1 MGFRRRC
8 CVGCLYGTF
17 NVDTGFKA
25 DYLIELEKMLEK
37 VLPYGMLKAKP
48 NLESRIRTLKRDWE
62 IVYDM
67 LSAKNNSGFGWDEHR
82 QLVVAEDVSHKETSQ
97 FKHCSFPYYD
107 QLTAIYTK
115 DRAIRKDAQTAAD
128 IVEEIDVEDVDT
140 TNTHGERNDFHGC
153 EVDISLDDMDL
164 SATQLQPPRN
174 Q

>member
-67 LSAKNNSGFGWDEHR
+67 
-82 QLVVAEDVSHKETSQ
+82 
-97 FKHCSFPYYD
+97 
-107 QLTAIYTK
+107 

-174 Q
+174 QGDSTFSKKKKKDF

>member
-25 DYLIELEKMLEK
+25 DYLIELEKM
-37 VLPYGMLKAKP
+37 
-48 NLESRIRTLKRDWE
+48 TLKRDWE

-67 LSAKNNSGFGWDEHR
+67 LSGKNNSGFGWDEH
-82 QLVVAEDVSHKETSQ
+82 SHKETSQ

-164 SATQLQPPRN
+164 SATQLQPP
-174 Q
+174 

>member
-67 LSAKNNSGFGWDEHR
+67 H
-82 QLVVAEDVSHKETSQ
+82 
-97 FKHCSFPYYD
+97 
-107 QLTAIYTK
+107 
-115 DRAIRKDAQTAAD
+115 RAIRKDAQTAAD
-128 IVEEIDVEDVDT
+128 IVEEIDVED
-140 TNTHGERNDFHGC
+140 
-153 EVDISLDDMDL
+153 
-164 SATQLQPPRN
+164 
-174 Q
+174 

>member
-67 LSAKNNSGFGWDEHR
+67 LSGKNNSGFGWDEHR
-82 QLVVAEDVSHKETSQ
+82 QLVVAEDVILQILMEKEMISMDAKLIFLWMTWI
-97 FKHCSFPYYD
+97 F
-107 QLTAIYTK
+107 QLHNCNHLETK
-115 DRAIRKDAQTAAD
+115 VIPHFQRRKKKISDEYCLRIANSRK
-128 IVEEIDVEDVDT
+128 V
-140 TNTHGERNDFHGC
+140 RNDHSRKC
-153 EVDISLDDMDL
+153 SKIISNIM
-164 SATQLQPPRN
+164 
-174 Q
+174 

>member
-1 MGFRRRC
+1 MTC
-8 CVGCLYGTF
+8 LVEKTIAALVGTSIGSL
-17 NVDTGFKA
+17 
-25 DYLIELEKMLEK
+25 LLLKM
-37 VLPYGMLKAKP
+37 
-48 NLESRIRTLKRDWE
+48 
-62 IVYDM
+62 
-67 LSAKNNSGFGWDEHR
+67 F
-82 QLVVAEDVSHKETSQ
+82 
-97 FKHCSFPYYD
+97 FPYYD

-174 Q
+174 QGDSTFSKKKKKDF